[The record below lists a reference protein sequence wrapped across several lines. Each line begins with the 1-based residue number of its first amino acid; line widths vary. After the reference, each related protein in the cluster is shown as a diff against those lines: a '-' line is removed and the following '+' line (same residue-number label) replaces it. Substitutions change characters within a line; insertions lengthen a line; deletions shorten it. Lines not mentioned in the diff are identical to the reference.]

1 MQKNSARK
9 GMMVMVKKQTTM
21 GSVLVTENFFL
32 DLVSDAIQDC
42 YGVVGMSHTD
52 TLQNLKTLLFKKEV
66 AKKGVRITGTEDHLI
81 IDLHIEVLHGVPIAA
96 IVKSIV
102 HRVKYSV
109 EEATGFHVS
118 KINVFVDGMRLE

>member
-1 MQKNSARK
+1 MVRK
-9 GMMVMVKKQTTM
+9 LTAL
-21 GSVLVTENFFL
+21 GSVSVTERFFL

-42 YGVVGMSHTD
+42 YGVVGMSTTD
-52 TLQNLKTLLFKKEV
+52 TLQTIRTFLLKKE
-66 AKKGVRITGTEDHLI
+66 ARKKGVRVTGTEDRLV

-109 EEATGFHVS
+109 EEMTDFHVS
-118 KINVFVDGMRLE
+118 KINVYVDGMRPE